1 MTNRHDAI
9 RAETRR
15 VLEEGGQEA
24 AFRYLRDAGVSPMLA
39 TLIFGLAAG
48 ISSNEAKHAMHAS
61 PAWSDVTEPIQ
72 ALLEQ
77 IPNDP
82 D

>member
-1 MTNRHDAI
+1 MTNRLDALQTE
-9 RAETRR
+9 ARR
-15 VLEEGGQEA
+15 VLEEGGREA
-24 AFRYLRDAGVSPMLA
+24 AFRYLRDAGVSPRLA
-39 TLIFGLAAG
+39 TLTFAVAAG
-48 ISSNEAKHAMHAS
+48 ISSNEAKDAMHAT